1 MTKRWRQLELRFA
14 GLKRRER
21 GVLIAGGVSLVL
33 LLGFS
38 LFDSSSAR
46 QRLLVENIDQ
56 LRAETAKAKGQSAT
70 IVDQLA
76 EDADGQA
83 QSRIAQLSRETHD
96 IDEQLQNLNANLVPP
111 ERMVGIL
118 QDILSLDQGVKLVKL
133 RTLPVSR
140 LREGKLADHVANV
153 YKHGIEIS
161 LQGQYRD
168 VLSNLDRLEKL
179 PWRMFWSDIRMDAR
193 NYPAVQITVT
203 VFTLS
208 LDDDWLVV

>member
-1 MTKRWRQLELRFA
+1 MMKRWRELELRFA

-38 LFDSSSAR
+38 LFDSSSAQ

-56 LRAETAKAKGQSAT
+56 LRAETALAKGQSAT

-83 QSRIAQLSRETHD
+83 LARIARLSRETHD
-96 IDEQLQNLNANLVPP
+96 IDERLQDLNANLVPP
-111 ERMVGIL
+111 ERMLDIL
-118 QDILSLDQGVKLVKL
+118 QDMLSLDKGVKLVKL
-133 RTLPVSR
+133 KTLPVSR
-140 LREGKLADHVANV
+140 LREGKLADHVGSV

-161 LQGQYRD
+161 LQGQYQD
-168 VLSNLDRLEKL
+168 VLSYLDRLEKL
-179 PWRMFWSDIRMDAR
+179 PWRMFWSEARMDAR